1 VLHFSVHDTGI
12 GIPASKLESIFEA
25 FSQADASTTRRFGG
39 TGLGLTISSKLVQM
53 LGGRLWVESEMGSGS
68 RFHFTVTARLLSSGS
83 AEAGLP
89 KPIAADFSN
98 GVAAGLRILLAEDNL
113 VNKKV
118 AVRLL
123 EKQGHIVA
131 AAGTGNAVLEL
142 LEQQTFD
149 LILMDVQMPEMD
161 GFETTAA
168 IRRNETG
175 RRIPIIALT
184 AHAMTGDRERC
195 LAAGMDGYA
204 SKPIRTEDL
213 NKEIERLRISKEQ
226 NSAVTPIEAP
236 NCFP

>member
-1 VLHFSVHDTGI
+1 
-12 GIPASKLESIFEA
+12 
-25 FSQADASTTRRFGG
+25 
-39 TGLGLTISSKLVQM
+39 
-53 LGGRLWVESEMGSGS
+53 
-68 RFHFTVTARLLSSGS
+68 
-83 AEAGLP
+83 
-89 KPIAADFSN
+89 
-98 GVAAGLRILLAEDNL
+98 
-113 VNKKV
+113 V

-142 LEQQTFD
+142 LQQQTFD
-149 LILMDVQMPEMD
+149 LILMDVQMPDMD

-175 RRIPIIALT
+175 RRMPIIALT
-184 AHAMTGDRERC
+184 AHAMVGDRERC

-213 NKEIERLRISKEQ
+213 NNEIDRLRVARSRILP
-226 NSAVTPIEAP
+226 VTPIEAP